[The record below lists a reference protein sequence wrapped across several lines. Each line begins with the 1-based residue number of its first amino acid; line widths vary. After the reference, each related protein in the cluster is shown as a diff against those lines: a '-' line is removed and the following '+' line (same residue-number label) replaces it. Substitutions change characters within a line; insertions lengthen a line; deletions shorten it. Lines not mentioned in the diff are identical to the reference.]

1 MSALKERLQN
11 DIKDAMRA
19 RDKDRLSILRL
30 IAAGIKQKEVDERI
44 TLDDSQIVAIIDKM
58 IKQQRDALTQ
68 FESAG
73 RTDLVDKSNFE
84 LGILQIYMPAL
95 LSAAE
100 LNTIISESIVASGA
114 KSPADMGKVMSLLK
128 PKVQGRCDMGNL
140 SKQIKEKL
148 SQLG

>member
-19 RDKDRLSILRL
+19 RDKDRLSMLRL

-44 TLDDSQIVAIIDKM
+44 TLDDSQIIAIIDKM

-84 LGILQIYMPAL
+84 LGIMQTYMPAL

-140 SKQIKEKL
+140 SKQVKEKL

>member
-1 MSALKERLQN
+1 
-11 DIKDAMRA
+11 MRA

>member
-1 MSALKERLQN
+1 MSALKERLLD

-19 RDKDRLSILRL
+19 RDKDRLGILRL
-30 IAAGIKQKEVDERI
+30 IAAGMKQKEVDERI

-58 IKQQRDALTQ
+58 IKQQRDALTL

-84 LGILQIYMPAL
+84 LGILQTYMPTL
-95 LSAAE
+95 LSAVE
-100 LNTIISESIVASGA
+100 LSTVITESIVESGA
-114 KSPADMGKVMSLLK
+114 KSPADMGKVMGLLK

-140 SKQIKEKL
+140 SKQVKEKL